1 MNFFKSHPNYEQKIS
16 KISIEEISDVG
27 EGLYLAKFEKTYD
40 NKTVPSYL
48 INI

>member
-27 EGLYLAKFEKTYD
+27 EGLYLACLLYTSDAADE
-40 NKTVPSYL
+40 
-48 INI
+48 